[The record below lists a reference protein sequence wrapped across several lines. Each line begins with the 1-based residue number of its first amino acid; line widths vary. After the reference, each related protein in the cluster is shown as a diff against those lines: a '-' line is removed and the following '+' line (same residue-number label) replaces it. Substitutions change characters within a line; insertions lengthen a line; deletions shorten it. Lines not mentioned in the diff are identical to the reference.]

1 MIYSDVNLKK
11 RTRGRLLAINSFY
24 RFELLGDDPIEIVER
39 EGKGEEKE
47 IAMEYLKKILP
58 NLSLIDDLIKKH
70 LKGWDFERVLPF
82 EKSILRF
89 GTGEILLYPENPLPV
104 IIEELLKIAHIFL
117 GEKAVKFING
127 ILDKIGKELRK

>member
-1 MIYSDVNLKK
+1 MISLKVNLKK
-11 RTRGRLLAINSFY
+11 RTRGRLLAINSLY
-24 RFELLGDDPIEIVER
+24 RHELLGDDPLKIIEK

-58 NLSLIDDLIKKH
+58 NLGIIDEFIRKH

-89 GTGEILLYPENPLPV
+89 GTGEILLYPETPLPV
-104 IIEELLKIAHIFL
+104 IIEELLKIANIFA
-117 GEKAVKFING
+117 GEKTVKFING
-127 ILDKIGKELRK
+127 VLDKVGKELRK